1 MNFIKIILLT
11 FVSSGLLF
19 FSCEKD
25 NGEQELPPPPCVFKF
40 KEGKDYLNNVY
51 VCLDEKKTSIIGYPT
66 YEGLQRDTATDFID
80 IYKNYF
86 FVHQGKINCDTNTAY
101 LSITIDEYE
110 HIDDT
115 ITIDY
120 MEKLIID
127 KDPFAEYYVDENNY
141 LVYDENSKDNYW
153 LKENEQGSYDTIWHV
168 YDTAKFHRLVD
179 NNELGEYLIRLK

>member
-1 MNFIKIILLT
+1 MNFIRIILLT
-11 FVSSGLLF
+11 IVSFTLLL
-19 FSCEKD
+19 FSCEKN
-25 NGEQELPPPPCVFKF
+25 NGKQALEPPPCVFKF
-40 KEGKDYLNNVY
+40 KEGRDYPNLVY
-51 VCLDEKKTSIIGYPT
+51 VCLNDEKTHIIGYST
-66 YEGLQRDTATDFID
+66 YNDIKWDTISDIID
-80 IYKNYF
+80 IYKNYYF
-86 FVHQGKINCDTNTAY
+86 APQGGIICDINTAY